1 MVTGPDRE
9 GFHTVDLMG
18 SVSDVKDAAWE
29 PFDETVVETGEVSVE
44 ALTPEEAL
52 EEHHELTHILR
63 DAIRE
68 SNLPMIQEVSLAIS
82 MLEHQFPA
90 LEPDRRLVTA
100 RDN

>member
-52 EEHHELTHILR
+52 DELTHILR

-82 MLEHQFPA
+82 VLEHQFPA